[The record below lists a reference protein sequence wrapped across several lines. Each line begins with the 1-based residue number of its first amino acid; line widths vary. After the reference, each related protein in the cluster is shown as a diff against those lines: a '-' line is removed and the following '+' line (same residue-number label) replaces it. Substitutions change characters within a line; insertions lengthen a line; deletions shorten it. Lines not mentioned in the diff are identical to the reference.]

1 MLSVCLCT
9 VSLCSVNLSLCIQF
23 RLKNVDIQ
31 ELLLEPNHIRILL
44 RFSLVF
50 VFVFVSRQG
59 EGRPSWALFGRLSE
73 HNETAL
79 FREKFLDWAER
90 KPPKDEP
97 VVEELKVTD
106 SETLRM
112 DSNLLSFENIVTTC
126 ILSFS
131 FRVQSVSTFPPVTLS

>member
-1 MLSVCLCT
+1 MLSVCVCT
-9 VSLCSVNLSLCIQF
+9 VSSCSVNLSLCIQF

-31 ELLLEPNHIRILL
+31 ELLLEPNHMRILL
-44 RFSLVF
+44 LFSLVS
-50 VFVFVSRQG
+50 VFVSRQG

-112 DSNLLSFENIVTTC
+112 DSNLLSFEKIVTTC

-131 FRVQSVSTFPPVTLS
+131 SRVQSVSTFPPVTLS

>member
-1 MLSVCLCT
+1 M
-9 VSLCSVNLSLCIQF
+9 
-23 RLKNVDIQ
+23 
-31 ELLLEPNHIRILL
+31 RILL
-44 RFSLVF
+44 LFSLVS
-50 VFVFVSRQG
+50 VFVSRQG

-97 VVEELKVTD
+97 LVEELKVTD

-131 FRVQSVSTFPPVTLS
+131 SRVQSVSTFPLVTLS